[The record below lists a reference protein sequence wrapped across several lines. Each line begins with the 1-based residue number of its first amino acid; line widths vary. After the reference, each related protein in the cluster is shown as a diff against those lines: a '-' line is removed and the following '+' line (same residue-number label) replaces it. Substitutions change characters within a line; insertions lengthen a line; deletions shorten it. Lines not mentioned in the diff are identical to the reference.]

1 MRWRRRREPMQAL
14 LHAAVSEPEVARE
27 AWAGWIAGHS
37 LDDVSWEELR
47 LLGAIAGRREL
58 LDVAPAQRPRL
69 DGVRR
74 FIWTRTQLKLA
85 AALPILRRLGGTGV
99 PFCLLKGAAL
109 IAGGHLAAGE
119 RFIRDVD
126 VLVPRS
132 RLAEAV
138 AILFAAGW
146 KPEHYASPE
155 EVFSLGFPRRHALAF
170 RSGDQPD
177 HEIDLHLSAVE
188 LNRFPKSDDA
198 LWSRVR
204 EARLF
209 GLTVSIPAPEDLL
222 CTALAHSF
230 LSDRSEQHD
239 WAVDAVALARHPGF
253 DGSIL
258 ADESH
263 RRGVDAL
270 VCARMQS
277 LRAMRALA
285 LPAGALRALEG
296 LPPDADLGR
305 ELDFLARRRPWRM
318 RADRRARNAARVV
331 RARRQLALENGPAV
345 EEKPAFPAACAW
357 LRLDAPL
364 PEGFPGSGTPIPVE
378 VRGRILNARARSP
391 IPFRLYC
398 GSVRLAEGRTRLGSS
413 PGQGSVHWI
422 RATGRLDPAVASAE
436 GRPPLSLYFGRR
448 SRASSQLGPDAVLG
462 IDAVR

>member
-1 MRWRRRREPMQAL
+1 MRWRRRREPMEAL
-14 LHAAVSEPEVARE
+14 LRAAVSEPEVARE
-27 AWAGWIAGHS
+27 AWAGWIADHS
-37 LDDVSWEELR
+37 LDDVSWEALR
-47 LLGAIAGRREL
+47 LLGAIAGRAEL

-69 DGVRR
+69 DGIRR

-85 AALPILRRLGGTGV
+85 AALPILRRLGGMGV

-146 KPEHYASPE
+146 KPERYASLE
-155 EVFSLGFPRRHALAF
+155 EVFSLGFPRCHALAF
-170 RSGDQPD
+170 RSGGHPD
-177 HEIDLHLSAVE
+177 HEIDLHLSAIE

-204 EARLF
+204 ETRLF
-209 GLTVSIPAPEDLL
+209 GSTVSVPAPEDLL
-222 CTALAHSF
+222 CTALVHSY

-253 DGSIL
+253 DWSIL
-258 ADESH
+258 AGESH
-263 RRGVDAL
+263 QRGVDAL
-270 VCARMQS
+270 VCARLQS
-277 LRAMRALA
+277 LRAMGALA
-285 LPAGALRALEG
+285 LPPSALRALDG
-296 LPPDADLGR
+296 FPPDVDLRR
-305 ELDFLARRRPWRM
+305 ELDVLARGKTWRF
-318 RADRRARNAARVV
+318 RADRRARNAARAV
-331 RARRQLALENGPAV
+331 RARRRLALENGPCA

-364 PEGFPGSGTPIPVE
+364 PEGFPSSGTPIPVE
-378 VRGRILNARARSP
+378 VSGRILNARVRSP

-398 GSVRLAEGRTRLGSS
+398 GSVRLADGRTRLGSS

-422 RATGRLDPAVASAE
+422 RVTARLDPAVASAE